1 MFNGIIKNTGKI
13 SKIYKKNKN
22 CTLYILSKMK
32 FKKSEIGSSI
42 SCSGACLTLEE
53 VNRNLSKF
61 FISKETLSKTIFKYS
76 KKGDVI
82 NLEKSLKFGERMSGH
97 FVQGHVDSTAT
108 VNKISIVGKS
118 WVINFK
124 ISKILMK
131 YLIQK
136 GSITVNGVSL
146 TISKIFKNSFQIA
159 VIPHTLK
166 LTNLIY
172 LKNKDIVNIEFD
184 ILSKYIKKILNKKK

>member
-53 VNRNLSKF
+53 FNRNLSKF

-82 NLEKSLKFGERMSGH
+82 NLEKSSGTGA
-97 FVQGHVDSTAT
+97 VKCICSLLTGCIKPNSDAC
-108 VNKISIVGKS
+108 NACLG
-118 WVINFK
+118 ND
-124 ISKILMK
+124 
-131 YLIQK
+131 LIEAC
-136 GSITVNGVSL
+136 VVSENA
-146 TISKIFKNSFQIA
+146 F
-159 VIPHTLK
+159 P
-166 LTNLIY
+166 
-172 LKNKDIVNIEFD
+172 D
-184 ILSKYIKKILNKKK
+184 ILRFDP